1 MQDSNPT
8 RRSAIKA
15 LALLG
20 VGATASAGEAA
31 AHVGS
36 PQHEGRSDAPI
47 YVAPLTPQ
55 EDVEQNVFG
64 AAVLQ
69 ERQDGLKFV
78 LNVVNIRN
86 AMMAHIHEDEVLG
99 PIAVWLYEFETQE
112 DRLQEGQFSGLLDV
126 GTITDDVIQQG
137 RVDEAESESVDDLL
151 RKIDA
156 GEAYVNVHTEQYPSG
171 VIAGRLR
178 RVHPHAMMDG
188 TGDSDYGSF
197 GEYPVAPNRIPKRRT
212 PGG

>member
-8 RRSAIKA
+8 RRSALKA

-20 VGATASAGEAA
+20 VGATASTGSAA

-36 PQHEGRSDAPI
+36 SHQKGQSGANF

-55 EDVEQNVFG
+55 KDVEQNVFG

-112 DRLQEGQFSGLLDV
+112 DRLQKGQFSGILDV

-151 RKIDA
+151 RKINA
-156 GEAYVNVHTEQYPSG
+156 GEAYVNVHTEQHPSG

-178 RVHPHAMMDG
+178 RVNPHAMMAG
-188 TGDSDYGSF
+188 TGNFASGSHW
-197 GEYPVAPNRIPKRRT
+197 
-212 PGG
+212 